1 MSEPIQIRMGGY
13 GPPTTTCSRGLK
25 IMGDRLA
32 AEFGKAVDVKTIW
45 NVMDLGYKGGDLL
58 WMAEHGILT
67 LSYQSTSYLADRVPE
82 LDMADLPFLFDGLKD
97 ARAAMDGKFGAWMT
111 RKIEERIPG
120 YRVLGYFENGY
131 RHVSN
136 QLRPVRALADLK
148 GMRVRLM
155 PGKIHAR
162 SFELLGT
169 VPFSLDLKPGLEA
182 VVSGA
187 VDAQENPLANTV
199 DYGAHKV
206 HRYHTLTNHCYLSR
220 GIYMNRAEFERWPK
234 ELQQGIQRAAREAIV
249 AQRDLAVEEE
259 EVARKAIEAAG
270 GEVVELTPAERAAF
284 SRAVKPLHEEARKR
298 FGDEVFALVRA
309 K

>member
-25 IMGDRLA
+25 IMGERLA
-32 AEFGKAVDVKTIW
+32 AEFGTAIDVKTIW

-82 LDMADLPFLFDGLKD
+82 LDLADLPYLFDGLAH
-97 ARAAMDGKFGAWMT
+97 ARAAMDGKFGAWLT
-111 RKIEERIPG
+111 RKIEERIPK

-136 QLRPVRALADLK
+136 KLHPVRALADLK

-155 PGKIHAR
+155 PGPIHAR
-162 SFELLGT
+162 SFELLGA

-182 VVSGA
+182 VVSGK

-199 DYGAHKV
+199 DYGAHQV

-220 GIYMNRAEFERWPK
+220 GIYLNRAEFERWPK
-234 ELQQGIQRAAREAIV
+234 GLQEGIQRAAREAIL
-249 AQRDLAVEEE
+249 AQRNLAVEEE
-259 EVARKAIEAAG
+259 ALARKAIEAAG
-270 GEVVELTPAERAAF
+270 GEVVELTPEARAEF
-284 SRAVKPLHEEARKR
+284 VRAVKPLHDEARQR
-298 FGDEVFALVRA
+298 FGEEVFSLLRA